1 MSRPVEEPQK
11 DMTKRSATPV
21 SSMAFTPTSVM
32 RKMTADGGKSIPP
45 TNPSGFVP
53 VPISGGL
60 LPTPPTTAP
69 VMMNSNNPNLA
80 TLMSNM
86 GRAPLPHMQFRPPPQ
101 PMGKHDISNCNATYT

>member
-1 MSRPVEEPQK
+1 MPRPSEDPPK

-32 RKMTADGGKSIPP
+32 RKMTADGGKTHPP
-45 TNPSGFVP
+45 QNPSGFVP

-69 VMMNSNNPNLA
+69 VMMNSNSPNLA
-80 TLMSNM
+80 SLMSNM
-86 GRAPLPHMQFRPPPQ
+86 GRPIPHMQFRPPPP
-101 PMGKHDISNCNATYT
+101 PMGME